1 MRARDGEDGD
11 VLDIRVELE
20 TRDTSLATSTPTWSR
35 APRSSKSRADARAAA
50 AIPDDPTTLS
60 YLLSGIIQVE
70 LPRRQALLE
79 ADTTVERLVHLLA
92 CSTVRSCC
100 SAAACA
106 SSLRT
111 WARAPADAA
120 PLSEFSEEGE
130 QARSAKLPDGIAR
143 SDWDHGIPERAMNTG
158 RTRVAPT
165 VAARRQPLT
174 ISGDLVI
181 AVVIVA
187 AAPMFGFWI
196 GHGGLQQFAT
206 AAGAATAVGQ
216 LTALAGTYLALV
228 QLVLMSRSPWL
239 DRTFGMDRLAVWHRW
254 LGFATVW
261 LLVAHGVFTTV
272 GFAAASDTSII
283 AEAWAMVTTYPFVLM
298 AVASLGLFILVAV
311 SSVRWARRRLSYE
324 TWYGLHLYAYLAI
337 VLGSAHQLVV
347 GTDFMDDALAR
358 AYWILL
364 YAAVVVLIL
373 AFRVGQPIATSLHHG
388 LRVAN
393 IVAEGPGVVSIYLT
407 GRDLEQLQADAGQ
420 YFQWRFLTRATWWR
434 THPFSLSAAPNGRWL
449 RITVKALGDDT
460 RALGS
465 LPIGTK
471 VFVEGPYGALTLARR
486 SRRGVLLIAGGIG
499 IAPIRALTRRCHRAP
514 ATSRSS
520 IAPAVPRTWCCA
532 WSSTRSP
539 AFEVIKST
547 ISSASAARGCF
558 RLTRSVP
565 RQSRNSCPTLPSGT
579 RTCAGPWR

>member
-1 MRARDGEDGD
+1 
-11 VLDIRVELE
+11 
-20 TRDTSLATSTPTWSR
+20 
-35 APRSSKSRADARAAA
+35 
-50 AIPDDPTTLS
+50 
-60 YLLSGIIQVE
+60 
-70 LPRRQALLE
+70 
-79 ADTTVERLVHLLA
+79 
-92 CSTVRSCC
+92 
-100 SAAACA
+100 
-106 SSLRT
+106 
-111 WARAPADAA
+111 
-120 PLSEFSEEGE
+120 
-130 QARSAKLPDGIAR
+130 
-143 SDWDHGIPERAMNTG
+143 
-158 RTRVAPT
+158 
-165 VAARRQPLT
+165 LT

-196 GHGGLQQFAT
+196 GHGGTQQFAT
-206 AAGAATAVGQ
+206 FAGAATAVGQ

-261 LLVAHGVFTTV
+261 LLVAHGAFTTV
-272 GFAAASDTSII
+272 GFRRRQRHVDRRGSVGDGHDLPVRPHGGGI
-283 AEAWAMVTTYPFVLM
+283 AR
-298 AVASLGLFILVAV
+298 AVHPRGRQLRTLG
-311 SSVRWARRRLSYE
+311 RRRLSYE

-364 YAAVVVLIL
+364 YAAVVILIL

-407 GRDLEQLQADAGQ
+407 GQHLEQLPADAGQ

-460 RALGS
+460 RVLGS
-465 LPIGTK
+465 MPIGTR

-486 SRRGVLLIAGGIG
+486 SRRGVVLIAGGIG
-499 IAPIRALTRRCHRAP
+499 IAPIRALYEALPPSTGDVALIYRASGAEDLVLRAELDEIARVRGHRVHYLVGQRGTRLVP
-514 ATSRSS
+514 ADPLGPEA
-520 IAPAVPRTWCCA
+520 IAQLVPDVAERDAYLCGPVAMMRRVEDALDRLGVPRA
-532 WSSTRSP
+532 QVHAERF
-539 AFEVIKST
+539 AY
-547 ISSASAARGCF
+547 
-558 RLTRSVP
+558 
-565 RQSRNSCPTLPSGT
+565 
-579 RTCAGPWR
+579 